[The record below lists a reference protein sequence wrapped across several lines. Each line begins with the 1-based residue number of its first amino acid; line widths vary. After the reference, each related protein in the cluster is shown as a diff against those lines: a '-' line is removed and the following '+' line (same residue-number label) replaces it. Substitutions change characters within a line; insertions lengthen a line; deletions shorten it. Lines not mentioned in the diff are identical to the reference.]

1 MKNKGFTLIELMV
14 SIAIMMILAIMLVP
28 AINAIRKKVLNNLY
42 DTKVEQI
49 LSTSKSWGRENLVR
63 IPQFVS
69 SAYTGNEKM
78 CTKDCA
84 CILVRELIN
93 EGFLAGDKNDKTE
106 LQNPINKKSM
116 NGMLVCVRFDN
127 NDAMNRKIVSYI
139 VEE

>member
-1 MKNKGFTLIELMV
+1 MKNKGFTLVELMV
-14 SIAIMMILAIMLVP
+14 SIAIMMILAVMLVP
-28 AINAIRKKVLNNLY
+28 AINAIRKSILNNLY

-69 SAYTGNEKM
+69 STYTGNEKT

-84 CILVRELIN
+84 CILVREFIN
-93 EGFLAGDKNDKTE
+93 EGFLAGDSNDKTE
-106 LQNPINKKSM
+106 LRNPRNKKSM
-116 NGMLVCVRFDN
+116 NGMRVCVRFDN

>member
-49 LSTSKSWGRENLVR
+49 LSTSQSWGRENLVR

-69 SAYTGNEKM
+69 SAYTGNEKT
-78 CTKDCA
+78 CTK
-84 CILVRELIN
+84 I
-93 EGFLAGDKNDKTE
+93 T
-106 LQNPINKKSM
+106 
-116 NGMLVCVRFDN
+116 
-127 NDAMNRKIVSYI
+127 
-139 VEE
+139 

>member
-49 LSTSKSWGRENLVR
+49 LSTSQSWGRENLVR